1 MKNKLSLFVLM
12 LVLSSFSESD
22 LKRDT
27 NKYPE
32 PEGIDNL
39 LFYVQRTI
47 NSNTIVYTL
56 NQDVNGKINEQEPIS
71 AFWVKFAQG
80 GKKEQLTYVQKKYAY
95 GLRSKLLDKDKGV
108 FMVEF
113 VSYDK
118 KQLYLIKSSHD
129 NRYHVYSFVKN
140 RLSIIRSI
148 FVQIE
153 GGSFWL
159 PNVKYV
165 ELTAIDPNNSSVL
178 TEMIKP

>member
-1 MKNKLSLFVLM
+1 MKNKLLLFVLM
-12 LVLSSFSESD
+12 LVFSSFSGNH
-22 LKRDT
+22 LIRDE
-27 NKYPE
+27 NMYPK

-56 NQDVNGKINEQEPIS
+56 NQDTNGKINEQEPIS
-71 AFWVKFAQG
+71 AYWVKFAQG
-80 GKKEQLTYVQKKYAY
+80 GKKEQLTYIQKKYAY
-95 GLRSKLLDKDKGV
+95 GLRSKLLDRDKGV

-118 KQLYLIKSSHD
+118 KQLYLIKSIHD
-129 NRYHVYSFVKN
+129 NKYHVYSYIKN
-140 RLSIIRSI
+140 RLSIVRNI

-153 GGSFWL
+153 GGTFWL

-178 TEMIKP
+178 TETIKP